1 MIRIFIADDH
11 AIVRRGL
18 KQILALAPDIV
29 IAGEVGSGKALLEAL
44 AQTSCD
50 LVLLDM
56 SMPGLSGVTL
66 IEQISAKYP
75 KLPILVL
82 SMHIE
87 AQIANRA
94 LKAGAAGYLTKDSD
108 SDILMEAIRKVIS
121 GGNYIDPV
129 LVETLVFN
137 PEGTDK
143 SPHERL
149 SKREL
154 QVFNQLAA
162 GKTVSE
168 IAEALFL
175 SVKTV
180 STHKIRLME
189 KMGLHTHT
197 DLVRYAI
204 RNQLIED

>member
-168 IAEALFL
+168 IAGALFL